1 MKYLALLLITM
12 ISLATSCQKEDPK
25 TPDNWHKDVFRCKI
39 NGEEW
44 KAQCV
49 SDPLFGCS
57 AVDCQ
62 YYWKDTKGFEIAG
75 INRSIQNETY
85 QSMSFSKYTT
95 IVGDNLIPLRKEAYK
110 DWNKPS
116 GCRFHDLDTTSM
128 RRLTILEVDT
138 VNFLIKGTFE
148 FTAINNCQ
156 DTMRITDGFFH
167 VNFRF

>member
-1 MKYLALLLITM
+1 MQYLALLLITM
-12 ISLATSCQKEDPK
+12 ISVASSCQKEEPK
-25 TPDNWHKDVFRCKI
+25 TPSWHADVFRCKV
-39 NGEEW
+39 NGVEW
-44 KAQCV
+44 TSKCV
-49 SDPLFGCS
+49 SDPLFGCN
-57 AVDCQ
+57 AIDCQ
-62 YYWKDTKGFEIAG
+62 YYWKDTKTISLRATRRLA
-75 INRSIQNETY
+75 NNSIY
-85 QSMSFSKYTT
+85 QGLRLYRYKSK
-95 IVGDNLIPLRKEAYK
+95 IGDNHLQLTTEQYL

-116 GCRFHDLDTTSM
+116 ACIGHDMDTTSV

>member
-1 MKYLALLLITM
+1 MMERVLLLTAFLLAVATGCTM
-12 ISLATSCQKEDPK
+12 KEPP
-25 TPDNWHKDVFRCKI
+25 TPSWHKDVFHCKV

-57 AVDCQ
+57 AVDCLFYPPSSGVEFSAIRMNYDQ
-62 YYWKDTKGFEIAG
+62 S
-75 INRSIQNETY
+75 INQSIG
-85 QSMSFSKYTT
+85 FSKYST
-95 IVGDNLIPLRKEAYK
+95 IIGDNEIQFRLRAYK

-116 GCRFHDLDTTSM
+116 GCRFHDLDTISV

-156 DTMRITDGFFH
+156 DTMRITDGYFH